1 LVNGIFR
8 DGDSEEPGR
17 ELLGTGPVLIGSD
30 SHKRLTSRHKTEK
43 DNMICGHEE
52 AAQFK

>member
-17 ELLGTGPVLIGSD
+17 EMAGTGPVLIGSD

-43 DNMICGHEE
+43 DNMISRREE
-52 AAQFK
+52 ATQFK

>member
-17 ELLGTGPVLIGSD
+17 EMLGTGLVLIGSD

-43 DNMICGHEE
+43 DNMISGREK
-52 AAQFK
+52 ATQFK